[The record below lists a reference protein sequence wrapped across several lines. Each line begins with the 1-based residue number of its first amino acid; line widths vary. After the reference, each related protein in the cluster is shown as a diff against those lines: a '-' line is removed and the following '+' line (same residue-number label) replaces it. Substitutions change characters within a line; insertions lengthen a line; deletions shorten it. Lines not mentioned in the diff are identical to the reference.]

1 MTLKE
6 KPVGNVKCIILK
18 GTLKQKWYSILKF
31 ELMRTT
37 YLVIGLCPTHCHDN
51 DNGEWS
57 YTGEG
62 QGEANTLDADL
73 GSKLC

>member
-18 GTLKQKWYSILKF
+18 GTLKTKVVFIF
-31 ELMRTT
+31 EIKSRPS
-37 YLVIGLCPTHCHDN
+37 YLVKGLCPTHCHNN

-57 YTGEG
+57 DTGEG